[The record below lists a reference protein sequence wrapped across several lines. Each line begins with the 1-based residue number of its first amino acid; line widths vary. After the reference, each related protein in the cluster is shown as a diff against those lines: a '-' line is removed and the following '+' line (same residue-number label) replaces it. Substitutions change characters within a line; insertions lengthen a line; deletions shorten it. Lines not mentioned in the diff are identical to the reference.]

1 MTFLKEAGK
10 NKKDILLAIVVLL
23 LAAAIAA
30 ATIWLWPW
38 FANLSTPEGQQQ
50 LQELVSRL
58 GLGGWLLMLGLQLL
72 QIVVAVIPG
81 EPIEILMGMLYGAWG
96 GFLTCELGVLTG
108 SLLVFFAVRLLGAP
122 LVRRIFGEEKLQKY
136 TFLQNTERLELLTF
150 ILFFIPGTPKDIL
163 TYVAGLTRISPLR
176 FLGISA
182 FARIPSILSS
192 TYAGSTLAKGDWL
205 AGLIIFAAVGA
216 ISLTGILIHK
226 KLMMRIG
233 RRQ

>member
-226 KLMMRIG
+226 KLMTRIG